1 MINTEL
7 DRLENINKELVE
19 VRKEFTLLVKEISED
34 NWEGKINGETWSIK
48 EELVHIVQALQVLP
62 KGVNQAIKESGQ
74 SLLSYI
80 PSGLRGW
87 VNGYIVV
94 DP

>member
-34 NWEGKINGETWSIK
+34 NWEGKIKGETWSIK

-62 KGVNQAIKESGQ
+62 KGVNQAITESGR